1 MRKQELI
8 WLDTAENPE
17 GQMELTI
24 KYRESTNEENVA
36 AFLEISS
43 NKTLPE

>member
-24 KYRESTNEENVA
+24 KYRGSTNEENVWKS
-36 AFLEISS
+36 EIKIVS
-43 NKTLPE
+43 L

>member
-24 KYRESTNEENVA
+24 KYRGSTNEENVA
-36 AFLEISS
+36 ASG
-43 NKTLPE
+43 NQR

>member
-17 GQMELTI
+17 GQMELNI
-24 KYRESTNEENVA
+24 IIDESFTK
-36 AFLEISS
+36 I
-43 NKTLPE
+43 